1 MEIWLKLLKEVGFKV
16 IQNKF
21 EHPTF
26 IKGESYPILICIKPL
41 LITFFVRNKAE
52 LSCDIFMIKNRSL
65 SR

>member
-41 LITFFVRNKAE
+41 
-52 LSCDIFMIKNRSL
+52 
-65 SR
+65 